1 MVSFESWWT
10 LTRRT
15 PVEVSVN
22 NLTAQQVFH
31 LYAGRVY
38 HLARRLLGND
48 SDAEDITQDVL
59 LQVVRKLGTFRGEA
73 NITTWLHR
81 ITVNAV
87 LMHRRRQG
95 QGHDRPAKVPLNKVI
110 GKRFP
115 PFTHRA
121 DAEAPDD
128 TAERREIGQL
138 IEQRIALLP
147 AIYRVVL
154 VLADLEGLSNSEIGE
169 ILELSVPAVKSR
181 LHRARLRMRTALEPH
196 FARKPGL

>member
-38 HLARRLLGND
+38 HLARRLLGNE

-59 LQVVRKLGTFRGEA
+59 LQVVRKLNTFRGEA

-87 LMHRRRQG
+87 TMHRRRQG
-95 QGHDRPAKVPLNKVI
+95 QYSDRQARLPLKKVI
-110 GKRFP
+110 AKRP
-115 PFTHRA
+115 VPFTHRT

-128 TAERREIGQL
+128 TAERRELGQL
-138 IEQRIALLP
+138 IEKRIALLP
-147 AIYRVVL
+147 PIYRVVL

-169 ILELSVPAVKSR
+169 ILDLSVPAVKSR

-196 FARKPGL
+196 FARIP